1 MSEKVD
7 VVVIGMGP
15 GGEDA
20 AGRLAEAGLNVV
32 GIEKELLG
40 GECPYWGC
48 IPSKMMIRAADLLA
62 EARRIPGVAGQSTVT
77 PDWSPVAKRIRVE
90 ATDYWNDK
98 VAVDRFEGK
107 GGHFV
112 RGVGRIT
119 GRCSVSVDG
128 RTFDA
133 ARAIVIATGTAA
145 TAPPI
150 PGLAS
155 VPYWTNRQAIE
166 VEQLPGS
173 LIVLGGGAVG
183 LELAQVFARFGVA
196 VTVVEAFAR
205 LLAMEEPEA
214 SEVLTTALKREGIG
228 LQVGAAVESVE
239 RAGGQVVLDLKGG
252 PRLAAD
258 QLLVATG
265 RQANLRAIGVDAIG
279 IDPSQRFVP
288 VDEHLRTAERVW
300 AIGDVTGKGN
310 FTHVALYQSDIAVND
325 ILGIPVE
332 GADYRALPRVTFTD
346 PEVGGIGLTEA
357 AARKQGIRVETSI
370 QQNAAND
377 RGWIHGPG
385 NDGFIKLVVDAD
397 RGVLVGATC
406 VGPRGG
412 DVQSMLELAVRE
424 AIPVERLRHLI
435 YAFPTFYR
443 GIGEAARML
452 PSGVSQKAAL
462 S

>member
-7 VVVIGMGP
+7 AVVIGMGP
-15 GGEDA
+15 GGEEA
-20 AGRLAEAGLNVV
+20 AGKLAEAGLNVV
-32 GIEKELLG
+32 GIEKELVG

-62 EARRIPGVAGQSTVT
+62 EARRIPGFAGSSTVT
-77 PDWSPVAKRIRVE
+77 PDWGPVAKRVRQ
-90 ATDYWNDK
+90 ATDNWNDK

-112 RGVGRIT
+112 RGIGRIT
-119 GRCSVSVDG
+119 GPSSVSVDG
-128 RTFDA
+128 RSFEA
-133 ARAIVIATGTAA
+133 GRAVVIATGSAPA
-145 TAPPI
+145 TPPI
-150 PGLAS
+150 PGLAG

-166 VEQLPGS
+166 VEQLPRS
-173 LIVLGGGAVG
+173 LIVVGGGAIG

-196 VTVVEAFAR
+196 VTVVEALAR

-214 SEVLTTALKREGIG
+214 SEVVSAVFQREG
-228 LQVGAAVESVE
+228 LTVHAGAAIGSVE
-239 RAGGQVVLDLKGG
+239 RQGSQVVLTLKGG
-252 PRLAAD
+252 QRLAAD

-265 RQANLRAIGVDAIG
+265 RQSNLKAIGVDALG
-279 IDPSQRFVP
+279 IDTAQRFVP
-288 VDEHLRTAERVW
+288 VDDHLRVKEKIW

-310 FTHVALYQSDIAVND
+310 FTHVATYQADIAVKD
-325 ILGIPVE
+325 ILGIPIE
-332 GADYRALPRVTFTD
+332 GANYQALPRVTFTD

-357 AARKQGIRVETSI
+357 TARKQGIRVETGI
-370 QQNAAND
+370 QQNAAIT

-412 DVQSMLELAVRE
+412 DMQSMLELAVRE
-424 AIPVERLRHLI
+424 SIPVDRLRHLI
-435 YAFPTFYR
+435 YAYPTFYR

-452 PSGVSQKAAL
+452 PAGVAQKAAI

>member
-15 GGEDA
+15 GGEA
-20 AGRLAEAGLNVV
+20 AASKLAEAGMNVV

-98 VAVDRFEGK
+98 VAVDRFESK

-119 GRCSVSVDG
+119 GPFSVSVDG

-155 VPYWTNRQAIE
+155 VPYWTNRQAIK
-166 VEQLPGS
+166 VEQLPSS

-183 LELAQVFARFGVA
+183 LELTQVFARFGVA
-196 VTVVEAFAR
+196 VTVVEASPR

-214 SEVLTTALKREGIG
+214 SEVLTTVLKREGIG

-239 RAGGQVVLDLKGG
+239 RTGGQVVLGLKGG
-252 PRLAAD
+252 PRLAAE

-265 RQANLRAIGVDAIG
+265 RQADLRAIGVDAIG
-279 IDPSQRFVP
+279 IDPSQRFAP
-288 VDEHLRTAERVW
+288 VDDHLRTAERVW

-346 PEVGGIGLTEA
+346 PEVGGIGLTEES
-357 AARKQGIRVETSI
+357 ARKQGIRVETGI
-370 QQNAAND
+370 QQNAVNA
-377 RGWIHGPG
+377 RGWIHGSG

-412 DVQSMLELAVRE
+412 DMQSMLELAVRE
-424 AIPVERLRHLI
+424 AIPVDRMRHLI
-435 YAFPTFYR
+435 YAYPTFYR
-443 GIGEAARML
+443 GIGEAARAV
-452 PSGVSQKAAL
+452 PARATQTSRVP
-462 S
+462 

>member
-1 MSEKVD
+1 MNEKVD
-7 VVVIGMGP
+7 VVVLGMGP

-20 AGRLAEAGLNVV
+20 AGKLAEAGLNVV
-32 GIEKELLG
+32 GIEKELVG

-62 EARRIPGVAGQSTVT
+62 EARRIPGFAGSSTVT
-77 PDWSPVAKRIRVE
+77 PDWGPVAKRVRE
-90 ATDYWNDK
+90 ATDNWNDK

-119 GRCSVSVDG
+119 GPSSVSVDG
-128 RTFDA
+128 RSFEA
-133 ARAIVIATGTAA
+133 GRAVVIATGSAPA
-145 TAPPI
+145 TPPI
-150 PGLAS
+150 PGLAG

-166 VEQLPGS
+166 VEQLPRS
-173 LIVLGGGAVG
+173 LIVVGGGAIG

-196 VTVVEAFAR
+196 VTVVEALAR

-214 SEVLTTALKREGIG
+214 SEVVSAVFQREGITVHTG
-228 LQVGAAVESVE
+228 TAIESLE
-239 RAGGQVVLDLKGG
+239 RQGRQVVLTLNGG
-252 PRLAAD
+252 QRLAAD

-265 RQANLRAIGVDAIG
+265 RQSNLKAIGVDALG
-279 IDPSQRFVP
+279 IDTSQRFLP
-288 VDEHLRTAERVW
+288 VDDHLRVKEKVW

-310 FTHVALYQSDIAVND
+310 FTHVATYQADIAVKD
-325 ILGIPVE
+325 ILGIPIE
-332 GADYRALPRVTFTD
+332 GANYRALPRVTFTD

-357 AARKQGIRVETSI
+357 TARKQGVRVETSI
-370 QQNAAND
+370 QQNAAIT

-385 NDGFIKLVVDAD
+385 NDGFIKLVADAD

-412 DVQSMLELAVRE
+412 DMQSMLELAVRE
-424 AIPVERLRHLI
+424 SIPVDRLRLLI
-435 YAFPTFYR
+435 YAYPTFYR

-452 PSGVSQKAAL
+452 PTGVARKAAV

>member
-7 VVVIGMGP
+7 AVVIGMGP

-20 AGRLAEAGLNVV
+20 AGKLAEAGLNVV
-32 GIEKELLG
+32 GIEKELVG

-62 EARRIPGVAGQSTVT
+62 EARRIPGFAGSSSVT
-77 PDWSPVAKRIRVE
+77 PDWGPVAKRVRQ
-90 ATDYWNDK
+90 ATDNWNDK

-112 RGVGRIT
+112 RGIGRIT
-119 GRCSVSVDG
+119 GPSSVSVDG
-128 RTFDA
+128 RSFEA
-133 ARAIVIATGTAA
+133 GRAVVIATGSAPA
-145 TAPPI
+145 TPPI
-150 PGLAS
+150 PGLTG

-166 VEQLPGS
+166 VERLPRS
-173 LIVLGGGAVG
+173 LIVVGGGAIG

-196 VTVVEAFAR
+196 VTVVEALAR

-214 SEVLTTALKREGIG
+214 SEVVSAVFQREG
-228 LQVGAAVESVE
+228 LTVHAGAAIESVE
-239 RAGGQVVLDLKGG
+239 RQGSQVVLTLKGG
-252 PRLAAD
+252 QRLAAD

-265 RQANLRAIGVDAIG
+265 RQSNLKAIGVDSLG
-279 IDPSQRFVP
+279 IDTSQRFVP
-288 VDEHLRTAERVW
+288 VDDHLRVKEKVW

-310 FTHVALYQSDIAVND
+310 FTHVATYQADIAVKD
-325 ILGIPVE
+325 ILGIPIE
-332 GADYRALPRVTFTD
+332 GANYQALPRVTFTD
-346 PEVGGIGLTEA
+346 PEVGAIGLTEA
-357 AARKQGIRVETSI
+357 TARKQGIRVETGI
-370 QQNAAND
+370 QQNAAIT

-385 NDGFIKLVVDAD
+385 NDGLIKLVADAD

-412 DVQSMLELAVRE
+412 DMQSMLELAVRE
-424 AIPVERLRHLI
+424 SIPVDRLRHLI
-435 YAFPTFYR
+435 YAYPTFYR
-443 GIGEAARML
+443 GIGETARML
-452 PSGVSQKAAL
+452 PTGVAQRAAV

>member
-48 IPSKMMIRAADLLA
+48 IPSKMMIRGADLLA
-62 EARRIPGVAGQSTVT
+62 EARRIPGVAGLSTVT
-77 PDWSPVAKRIRVE
+77 PDWSPVAKRIRE

-119 GRCSVSVDG
+119 GRFSVSVDG

-155 VPYWTNRQAIE
+155 VPYWTNRQAIK

-196 VTVVEAFAR
+196 VTVVEALPR

-214 SEVLTTALKREGIG
+214 SEVLTTVLKREGIG

-239 RAGGQVVLDLKGG
+239 RTDGQVVLALKGG

-265 RQANLRAIGVDAIG
+265 RQANLRAIGVEAIG

-288 VDEHLRTAERVW
+288 VDDHLRTGERVW

-310 FTHVALYQSDIAVND
+310 FTHVALYQSDIAAND

-346 PEVGGIGLTEA
+346 PEVGGIGLTEES
-357 AARKQGIRVETSI
+357 ARKQGIRVETGI
-370 QQNAAND
+370 QQNAVNA

-412 DVQSMLELAVRE
+412 DMQSMLELAVRE
-424 AIPVERLRHLI
+424 AIPVDRLRHLI
-435 YAFPTFYR
+435 YAYPTFYR
-443 GIGEAARML
+443 GIGEAARL
-452 PSGVSQKAAL
+452 LSAAVGQKAAV

>member
-7 VVVIGMGP
+7 AVVIGMGP

-20 AGRLAEAGLNVV
+20 AGKLAEAGLNVV
-32 GIEKELLG
+32 GIEKELVG

-62 EARRIPGVAGQSTVT
+62 EARRIPGFAGSSSVT
-77 PDWSPVAKRIRVE
+77 PDWGPVAKRVRQ
-90 ATDYWNDK
+90 ATDNWNDK

-112 RGVGRIT
+112 RGIGRIT
-119 GRCSVSVDG
+119 GPSSVSVDG
-128 RTFDA
+128 RSFEA
-133 ARAIVIATGTAA
+133 GRAVVIATGSAPA
-145 TAPPI
+145 TPPI
-150 PGLAS
+150 PGLTG

-166 VEQLPGS
+166 VEQLPRS
-173 LIVLGGGAVG
+173 LIVVGGGAIG

-196 VTVVEAFAR
+196 VTVVEALAR

-214 SEVLTTALKREGIG
+214 SEVVSAVFQREG
-228 LQVGAAVESVE
+228 LTVHAGAAIESVE
-239 RAGGQVVLDLKGG
+239 RQGSQVVLTLKGG
-252 PRLAAD
+252 QRLAAD

-265 RQANLRAIGVDAIG
+265 RQSNLKAIGVDALG
-279 IDPSQRFVP
+279 IDTSQRFVP
-288 VDEHLRTAERVW
+288 VDDHLRVKEKVW

-310 FTHVALYQSDIAVND
+310 FTHVATYQADIAVKD
-325 ILGIPVE
+325 ILGIPIE
-332 GADYRALPRVTFTD
+332 GANYQALPRVTFTD
-346 PEVGGIGLTEA
+346 PEVGAIGLTEA
-357 AARKQGIRVETSI
+357 TARKQGIRVETGI
-370 QQNAAND
+370 QQNAAIT

-385 NDGFIKLVVDAD
+385 NDGFIKLVADAD

-412 DVQSMLELAVRE
+412 DMQSMLELAVRE
-424 AIPVERLRHLI
+424 SIPVDRLRHLI
-435 YAFPTFYR
+435 YAYPTFYR
-443 GIGEAARML
+443 GIGETARML
-452 PSGVSQKAAL
+452 PTGVAQRAAV